1 MTTGLSDR
9 LVALQDEPKP
19 GTAPTGTS
27 GTVTPRDPRLDFFRG
42 ICMFIILL
50 AHTPGN
56 PWTLW
61 IPARFGYSDATE
73 IFVFCSGMASAI
85 AFGRVFD
92 RAGLWG
98 GPLRVAQ
105 RVWQVYWAH
114 IALFLVIAAMMV
126 VFNGM
131 ELVEKDQIG
140 RLNLYPFFEDPMTQL
155 LGLLTLTYVPN
166 YFDILPMYMVILA
179 MLPVVM
185 MISRL
190 HVSLVLAFVAGI
202 YGLAHFD
209 ILWLPAEPW
218 SDREW
223 FFNPFAWQLVF
234 FTGFAFMRGWI
245 PAPPIRL
252 WLVIV
257 AVAVILLSMPT
268 AYFRLY
274 QLEGFEFLREW
285 RTMLRPVINKTDFG
299 LFRYA
304 HFLAL
309 AYLAYAAAGEG
320 GHRLLGSGFKAGVIA
335 VCRKVGQQSLAVFL
349 VSMALARALGLIF
362 DIVGVNYLTA
372 PLVNCFGLA
381 VVIATAYFV
390 AWFKSQPW
398 KVARATMP
406 ATIPVTHQTAAEP
419 VTKPEPVVTEPR
431 QQASFGPSP
440 LGGAAPAS

>member
-1 MTTGLSDR
+1 MIPIAPDR
-9 LVALQDEPKP
+9 SAGSFSEPELAVSSAP
-19 GTAPTGTS
+19 TVSPTGTS

-56 PWTLW
+56 PWSLW

-92 RAGLWG
+92 RAGIWFG
-98 GPLRVAQ
+98 SLRVAQ

-114 IALFLVIAAMMV
+114 IILFFVIAALMV
-126 VFNGM
+126 VFNG
-131 ELVEKDQIG
+131 LAWTDKDQVG
-140 RLNLYPFFEDPMTQL
+140 QLNLYPFFDDPMPQL
-155 LGLLTLTYVPN
+155 IGLLTLTYVPN
-166 YFDILPMYMVILA
+166 YFDILPMYLVILV

-190 HVSLVLAFVAGI
+190 HLSLVLIFVAGT

-234 FTGFAFMRGWI
+234 FTGFAFMRRWI
-245 PAPPIRL
+245 PAPPIKPG
-252 WLVIV
+252 LVLLALAI
-257 AVAVILLSMPT
+257 ILLSVPT
-268 AYFRLY
+268 AYFKIYRMD
-274 QLEGFEFLREW
+274 GFEFLLEW
-285 RTMLRPVINKTDFG
+285 RAFLAPVINKTDFG
-299 LFRYA
+299 LFRYL

-320 GHRLLGSGFKAGVIA
+320 GRRLMGAGIKAKTIA
-335 VCRKVGQQSLAVFL
+335 VIRKVGQQSLAVFL
-349 VSMALARALGLIF
+349 ISMILGRVLGFAF
-362 DIVGVNYLTA
+362 DIVGTTWVTV
-372 PLVNCFGLA
+372 PLVNFAGFA
-381 VVIATAYFV
+381 IVVATAYFV
-390 AWFKSQPW
+390 GWFKGEPWRVSRAATPVQP
-398 KVARATMP
+398 AGG
-406 ATIPVTHQTAAEP
+406 
-419 VTKPEPVVTEPR
+419 
-431 QQASFGPSP
+431 QAGSGTGFNPS
-440 LGGAAPAS
+440 LGGAAPAQ